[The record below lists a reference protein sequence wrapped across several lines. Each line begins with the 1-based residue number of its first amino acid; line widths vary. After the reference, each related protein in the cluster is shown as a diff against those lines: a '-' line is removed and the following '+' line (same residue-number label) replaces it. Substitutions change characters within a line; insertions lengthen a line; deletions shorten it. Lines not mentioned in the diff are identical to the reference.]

1 MSLRIGFFS
10 TPEHRVFH
18 YNPSYYDP
26 TKEHIEELRRKY
38 GKDKTDEEIV
48 GLAAKDGENIDLK
61 PKSTYIPGAAIRGS
75 FRKSLE
81 ENRKEEGNRKV
92 KRVIVLLGLLAA
104 AAVAYYLAQGL
115 ATMLMNS

>member
-38 GKDKTDEEIV
+38 GKEKTDEEIV
-48 GLAAKDGENIDLK
+48 SLAAKDGETVEIK

-75 FRKSLE
+75 FRRSLE
-81 ENRKEEGNRKV
+81 ENRKEEGNKKL
-92 KRVIVLLGLLAA
+92 KRVIVLIALLAA

-115 ATMLMNS
+115 ATMLMS